1 MNEMNTK
8 EKELYQKKLKAQ
20 LDEWNAKLDQWKAKA
35 EGSSVDAKLEMNR
48 NIEKLE
54 DNIEKGTNK
63 IAELA
68 KANDDNWEKV
78 RDNVEDTWKSLTDGV
93 KDLASKFTS

>member
-93 KDLASKFTS
+93 KDLTSKFTS